1 MSYRRLYYH
10 LVWATYRRR
19 PTITRDVERS
29 IHRALRNKARE
40 LGVFVYAIGNIEDHI
55 HLALSIPPTIAVA
68 ECIRHLKGASSYT
81 VNREHAGIDF
91 AWQTGYGAFTFS
103 DRAKPIVVAYVR
115 NQKRHH
121 RAGTTHPA
129 LERTPDDENEDYNE

>member
-1 MSYRRLYYH
+1 
-10 LVWATYRRR
+10 
-19 PTITRDVERS
+19 RDVERS

-40 LGVFVYAIGNIEDHI
+40 LGVFVYAIGNVEDHI

-103 DRAKPIVVAYVR
+103 DHAKPIVVAYVR